1 MGTQSKKIKKMKEYE
16 IEKNSILEINST
28 KAMGIKK
35 K

>member
-1 MGTQSKKIKKMKEYE
+1 MKEYE